1 MKHHLGD
8 SVYVEEDDG
17 FIVLAS
23 ENGVD
28 TNGMPIIVSAVYL
41 SAEAVCEFQRWLAN
55 RKVRKVVDRLNKL
68 VND

>member
-17 FIVLAS
+17 FIVLVS

-28 TNGMPIIVSAVYL
+28 ANGLPIIVSAVYL
-41 SAEAVCEFQRWLAN
+41 SPEAVCELQRWLVN
-55 RKVRKVVDRLNKL
+55 RKVLDQINKWG
-68 VND
+68 ND